1 MDNITNYII
10 GGVIA
15 LVVLVILGIIAKK
28 KKAKNKD
35 Q

>member
-10 GGVIA
+10 GGVIG
-15 LVVLVILGIIAKK
+15 LVVLILLGIVAKK
-28 KKAKNKD
+28 KKAKHKD